1 MLFVAAEDGRCGGH
15 AFIWW
20 CRLASS
26 ACGGVQDATV
36 AMAASIREAADSL
49 MRAAASGERPRH
61 TCSRGT
67 YRKRQLELASP
78 NSLTRK
84 WKAGAGEAPNTGAL
98 FCWLIHET

>member
-61 TCSRGT
+61 TT
-67 YRKRQLELASP
+67 HV
-78 NSLTRK
+78 LTRNVSEEAGACESK
-84 WKAGAGEAPNTGAL
+84 LPHEEMEGRWARSAGIKAG
-98 FCWLIHET
+98 